1 MQNAMEFNANLQR
14 CATLRACTHLFRTA
28 IEPLRFQAFAC
39 REIDTSNRSRTVFYA
54 KHWPQAVERFYQQ
67 RAGFADCNPVFDAV
81 SSRPAG
87 FTWADLRADRSFARA
102 GQDAVE
108 MLAVQGLQDAF
119 IVPLPAGG
127 SRVGIVS
134 MSSDGPVTRDPA
146 VRAYLA
152 MIAALLH
159 GRTRAL
165 GASDSLPAP
174 PLGLSEREFDCLRLV
189 ARGMSDSAIGK
200 ALGIAAS
207 TAHEYIEK
215 AKARL
220 DVRSRPE
227 MTAVAAAFG
236 IIDAPS

>member
-1 MQNAMEFNANLQR
+1 
-14 CATLRACTHLFRTA
+14 
-28 IEPLRFQAFAC
+28 
-39 REIDTSNRSRTVFYA
+39 
-54 KHWPQAVERFYQQ
+54 
-67 RAGFADCNPVFDAV
+67 
-81 SSRPAG
+81 
-87 FTWADLRADRSFARA
+87 
-102 GQDAVE
+102 
-108 MLAVQGLQDAF
+108 
-119 IVPLPAGG
+119 LPAGG